1 MTPHPPGPDADAGPA
16 DEGIG
21 DFDVAVVGL
30 GPAGI
35 IVSTELVRFGYGV
48 VAFERG
54 RIGGLIH
61 LARRVDNYPGAEPSC
76 PGTEVVEVL
85 WEHLRRWPPAIQE
98 GLVDNIYHTG
108 VGYGVSIG
116 DRAAIARAV
125 VLATGTN
132 PNRLGLPGEDLPWVR
147 HSWTDITDVQGGTI
161 AVIGGGD
168 LAVDQAL
175 SLQDAG
181 HRIEMLLRSEATRC
195 NRALAEEMEANR
207 DIHVRSSS
215 PVLRFEMVHGPTVVY
230 AKAGKEVMLPVDAV
244 LVSIG
249 REPEL
254 PQLNGTIMSVDRA
267 RSMAPQGLFVA
278 GDVISGRYRQ
288 VAIAMGNGLSVAMRV
303 DEYLRG
309 MVE

>member
-1 MTPHPPGPDADAGPA
+1 MAPQPPGPDPDAAPP

-21 DFDVAVVGL
+21 NFDVGVVGL

-35 IVSTELVRFGYGV
+35 ITSTELVRYGYSV

-76 PGTEVVEVL
+76 PGTEVVEML
-85 WEHLRRWPPAIQE
+85 WEHLGRFPPVIQE
-98 GLVDNIYHTG
+98 GHVADIYHTG
-108 VGYGVSIG
+108 VGFGVSVG
-116 DRAAIARAV
+116 ERAATVRAL
-125 VLATGTN
+125 VLATGTQ
-132 PNRLGLPGEDLPWVR
+132 PVRLGLPGEDLPWVY
-147 HSWTDITDVQGGTI
+147 HSWTDITDLKGGTV

-175 SLQDAG
+175 SLHDAG
-181 HRIEMLLRSEATRC
+181 HRIEMLLRSETTRC
-195 NRALAEEMEANR
+195 NSALQTEMEDR
-207 DIHVRSSS
+207 REVHVRASS

-254 PQLNGTIMSVDRA
+254 PRLNGDLMSVDRA

-278 GDVISGRYRQ
+278 GDVVAGRYRQ
-288 VAIAMGNGLSVAMRV
+288 VAIAMGDGLKVAMRV

-309 MVE
+309 LVE